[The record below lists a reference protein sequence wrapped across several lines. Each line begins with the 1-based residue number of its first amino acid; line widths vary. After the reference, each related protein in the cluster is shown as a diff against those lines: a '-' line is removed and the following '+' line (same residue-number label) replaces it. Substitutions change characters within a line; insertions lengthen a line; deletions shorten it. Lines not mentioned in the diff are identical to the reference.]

1 MLRQKLLIL
10 VTHFQLARL
19 IKYFNMTEYIYL
31 DEKIKPYNK
40 KIKVNGDKSLSIRWI
55 LLASQA
61 IGKSKA
67 YNILMSEDV
76 LAAINAIK
84 KLGVKVKMHKDYCEI
99 FGNGINNFKY
109 KKNLTIDAKNS
120 GTLSRLILGLLIKSP
135 KKIKI
140 IGDKSL
146 SKRDFSRI
154 TLPLEKFG
162 AKFYYKTKNKL
173 PLSILGTQSVKG
185 IKYLE
190 NKGSAQCKSSV
201 MLAALNASG
210 TTSIKAKKSRN
221 HSELLFKYLK
231 IPIKI
236 KKTKKY
242 DFIDIKQ
249 PRKIKAF
256 NYQIPGDISS
266 SAFFIVLT
274 TLATNSKLLIKN
286 VNINPSRTGVITIL
300 NKMGAKIT
308 LKKQRNYRGEK
319 ISDILIKSSNNLRAI
334 NCPPKLNSS
343 AIDEF
348 LVIFLAAA
356 KAKGIS
362 YFKDVAE
369 LNQKESPR
377 LNWGSKILNMM
388 GVKTELTKDSIKIY
402 GQPNLEIIKSI
413 TIKNYLKDHR
423 IFMMSTIA
431 ALACGG
437 KWKIHDKDSV
447 NTSFPSFLKII
458 NKISSKTI

>member
-1 MLRQKLLIL
+1 MSKILI
-10 VTHFQLARL
+10 
-19 IKYFNMTEYIYL
+19 INN
-31 DEKIKPYNK
+31 KIKKFNK
-40 KIKVNGDKSLSIRWI
+40 QIQVSGDKSLSIRWV

-61 IGKSKA
+61 SGKSKG
-67 YNILMSEDV
+67 YNLLMSEDV
-76 LAAINAIK
+76 LAAVDSIK
-84 KLGVKVKMHKDYCEI
+84 KLGIKVKMHKHYCEV
-99 FGNGINNFKY
+99 FGNGINGFRY
-109 KKNLTIDAKNS
+109 KKNLTIDARNS
-120 GTLSRLILGLLIKSP
+120 GTFGRLILGLLIKSP
-135 KKIKI
+135 NKIKL

-146 SKRDFSRI
+146 SKRDFSRV

-162 AKFYYKTKNKL
+162 AKFYFKTKNKL
-173 PLSILGTQSVKG
+173 PLSILGSESIKG

-231 IPIKI
+231 IPTKI

-242 DFIDIKQ
+242 DFININSPK
-249 PRKIKAF
+249 KIKAF

-266 SAFFIVLT
+266 SAFFMVLT
-274 TLATNSKLLIKN
+274 SLADNSRLLIKN
-286 VNINPSRTGVITIL
+286 VNVNSSRIGVITIL
-300 NKMGAKIT
+300 KKMGAKIL
-308 LKKQRNYRGEK
+308 LKNQRNYKGEK
-319 ISDILIKSSNNLRAI
+319 ISDILIRSSNNLKAI
-334 NCPPKLNSS
+334 NCPPELNSS

-356 KAKGIS
+356 KANGVS
-362 YFKDVAE
+362 YFKQLSE

-377 LNWGSKILNMM
+377 LNLGSKILNMM

-402 GQPNLEIIKSI
+402 GQPNLEITKTII
-413 TIKNYLKDHR
+413 IKNYLKDHR
-423 IFMMSTIA
+423 VFMMCTIA
-431 ALACGG
+431 ALTCGG
-437 KWKIHDKDSV
+437 QWKIHDKDSI

-458 NKISSKTI
+458 KEISGKPL